1 VGIEDSSISGL
12 SKRSADYGFQ
22 NRDELIGLAL
32 GKLQQEFQ
40 ALEASANLYAEEY
53 AEDADLR
60 ALTDS
65 ASVGWVERPLCDG
78 GQIITGIF
86 ESAQLSVISG
96 NYPNIQMERS
106 ALFKIL

>member
-22 NRDELIGLAL
+22 NRDEVIGLAL

-40 ALEASANLYAEEY
+40 ALEASANLYAE
-53 AEDADLR
+53 DADLR

-65 ASVGWVERPLCDG
+65 TIVGW
-78 GQIITGIF
+78 
-86 ESAQLSVISG
+86 
-96 NYPNIQMERS
+96 ME
-106 ALFKIL
+106 

>member
-1 VGIEDSSISGL
+1 MVQAQFSLDESL
-12 SKRSADYGFQ
+12 WAFVQRSADYGFQ

-65 ASVGWVERPLCDG
+65 AIAGLGSVSSEDIERVDQAIKRVFG
-78 GQIITGIF
+78 
-86 ESAQLSVISG
+86 LS
-96 NYPNIQMERS
+96 
-106 ALFKIL
+106 

>member
-1 VGIEDSSISGL
+1 MRPLVKLSGVVPMVQAQFSL
-12 SKRSADYGFQ
+12 DESLWAFVQRSADYGFQ

-40 ALEASANLYAEEY
+40 ALEASAQLYAEEY

-65 ASVGWVERPLCDG
+65 AIVGWVE
-78 GQIITGIF
+78 
-86 ESAQLSVISG
+86 
-96 NYPNIQMERS
+96 
-106 ALFKIL
+106 

>member
-12 SKRSADYGFQ
+12 SKRSENYGFQ

-65 ASVGWVERPLCDG
+65 AIVGWVE
-78 GQIITGIF
+78 
-86 ESAQLSVISG
+86 
-96 NYPNIQMERS
+96 
-106 ALFKIL
+106 